1 MERFPPNKITRKMK
15 NTLLTGL
22 MVLLGW
28 GTAPLLHA
36 AEPVPAEPI
45 VLFRS
50 GDAGSKYYRIP
61 ALVTTTQGTLLAV
74 ADRRNDH
81 HSDLPNRIDLV
92 VRRSTDNGRS
102 WGPQIVIARHTEQ
115 TGYGDAAMVV
125 DRSTGDILCIYASGC
140 GLWDSTA
147 EHPLD
152 INLSRSSDDGLT
164 WSAPERIT
172 PQIYGPGCDN
182 PASAVISGAFAASG
196 RALQLRDGTLLFAV
210 AAHHTGKK
218 WPPLYNYVCQSDDGG
233 RSWRLL
239 PTPASAC
246 GDESKLAELADGSWL
261 ISIRNPDQGFRRYA
275 VSKDRGRTWSDV
287 AEWRDLP
294 DPACN
299 GDLLRY
305 SLRSEGASRDRL
317 LHSIPAD
324 TARRRN
330 VSVALSYDE
339 GRTWPVRKSI
349 WPDDSSYSALTRL
362 ADGSIGILWEAA
374 DGDNG
379 QKICFTRLTIDW
391 LTDGADD
398 GR

>member
-1 MERFPPNKITRKMK
+1 MK
-15 NTLLTGL
+15 NTLLPGL
-22 MVLLGW
+22 FALLGFCA
-28 GTAPLLHA
+28 APPATRA
-36 AEPVPAEPI
+36 AEPPAPEHT

-61 ALVTTTQGTLLAV
+61 ALATTAEGTVLAV
-74 ADRRNDH
+74 ADRRND
-81 HSDLPNRIDLV
+81 SQGDLPNLIDLV
-92 VRRSTDNGRS
+92 VRRSTDNGRT
-102 WGPQIVIARHTEQ
+102 WGPQIVIAQHTPQ
-115 TGYGDAAMVV
+115 TGYGDAALVV
-125 DRSTGDILCIYASGC
+125 DRTSGDILCIYASGC
-140 GLWDSTA
+140 GLWASTA
-147 EHPLD
+147 ERPLD
-152 INLSRSSDDGLT
+152 INISRSSDDGLT
-164 WSAPERIT
+164 WSAPECIT

-182 PASAVISGAFAASG
+182 PAAAPVSGMFAGSG

-210 AAHHTGKK
+210 AAHHTGEK

-233 RSWRLL
+233 RTWRLL
-239 PTPASAC
+239 PTPASDC

-261 ISIRNPDQGFRRYA
+261 ISIRNPDRGYRRYA
-275 VSKDRGRTWSDV
+275 ISHDRGTTWSEA

-305 SLRSEGASRDRL
+305 SLQEEGATRNRL

-324 TARRRN
+324 TAQRRN

-339 GRTWPVRKSI
+339 GRTWPVRKSV
-349 WPDDSSYSALTRL
+349 WEGYSGYSALTRL
-362 ADGSIGILWEAA
+362 ADGAIGLLSEVA
-374 DGDNG
+374 DGENG
-379 QKICFTRLTIDW
+379 YKIGFPRLTIGW

>member
-1 MERFPPNKITRKMK
+1 MK
-15 NTLLTGL
+15 NTLLPGL
-22 MVLLGW
+22 FALLGFCA
-28 GTAPLLHA
+28 APPATRA
-36 AEPVPAEPI
+36 AEPPAPEHT

-61 ALVTTTQGTLLAV
+61 ALVTTAEGTVLAV
-74 ADRRNDH
+74 ADRRND
-81 HSDLPNRIDLV
+81 SQGDLPNQIDLV
-92 VRRSTDNGRS
+92 VRRSTDNGRT
-102 WGPQIVIARHTEQ
+102 WGPQIVIAQHTPQ
-115 TGYGDAAMVV
+115 TGYGDAALVV
-125 DRSTGDILCIYASGC
+125 DRTSGDILCIYASGC
-140 GLWDSTA
+140 GLWASTA
-147 EHPLD
+147 ERPLD
-152 INLSRSSDDGLT
+152 INISRSSDDGLT
-164 WSAPERIT
+164 WSAPECIT

-182 PASAVISGAFAASG
+182 PAAAPVSGMFAGSG

-210 AAHHTGKK
+210 AAHHTGEK
-218 WPPLYNYVCQSDDGG
+218 WPPLYNYVCQSDDSGQT
-233 RSWRLL
+233 WRLL
-239 PTPASAC
+239 PTPASDC

-261 ISIRNPDQGFRRYA
+261 ISIRNPDRGYRRYA
-275 VSKDRGRTWSDV
+275 ISHDRGKTWSEA

-305 SLRSEGASRDRL
+305 SLQEEGATRNRL

-339 GRTWPVRKSI
+339 GRTWPVRKSV
-349 WPDDSSYSALTRL
+349 WEGYSGYSALTRL
-362 ADGSIGILWEAA
+362 ADGAIGLLSEVA
-374 DGDNG
+374 DGENG
-379 QKICFTRLTIDW
+379 YKICFTRLTIGW